1 MKKFYLFLFLFLI
14 YSCGERKEVVEEK
27 RSLRQKKIEKKVE
40 ERNLEEK
47 DPLKE
52 AMELLIQYKKDPEN
66 NELKEKVC
74 AAFKDLA
81 EKARKIGNINRAEEY
96 LKIASMCNGE
106 EGENFE
112 FKENKPM
119 DDSEGEEGFKVSLSN
134 FDVKISG
141 ISKAAKADKILLIM
155 DQGYMEITG
164 ELSLSLKDKIKA
176 VLYTDQEFYDIT
188 GFPPW
193 IGGAYDGR
201 IHLPLA
207 NANTESEAF
216 KKVVKHELTHAIL
229 HQATEGRC
237 PTWLHEGLAQYFDGS
252 ILKGEKELLKELER
266 GSIPPLNSPSFLLME
281 RDKSI
286 LLYQLSLAAVFFLKE
301 RGSMGSISNFIKK
314 IGDGEDIEK
323 SFYEAFLFPYEDLTQ
338 RIKEYLKIKK

>member
-14 YSCGERKEVVEEK
+14 YSCGEKGEVVEEK
-27 RSLRQKKIEKKVE
+27 RSLKQKRIEKKVE
-40 ERNLEEK
+40 ERNFEEK

-66 NELKEKVC
+66 SELKEKVC
-74 AAFKDLA
+74 LAFKELA
-81 EKARKIGNINRAEEY
+81 EKSREIGNISRAEEY
-96 LKIASMCNGE
+96 LKIASMCNEE
-106 EGENFE
+106 EGENLE
-112 FKENKPM
+112 FKENKFTYESP
-119 DDSEGEEGFKVSLSN
+119 EEEGFKVSLSN

-141 ISKAAKADKILLIM
+141 ISKAARADKILLIM

-164 ELSLSLKDKIKA
+164 ELSLSLKERIKA
-176 VLYTDQEFYDIT
+176 VLYTDQEFYDTT

-193 IGGAYDGR
+193 IGGAYDGK

-207 NANTESEAF
+207 NANPESEAF

-252 ILKGEKELLKELER
+252 SLKGEKELLKELER
-266 GSIPPLNSPSFLLME
+266 GSIPSINSPSFLIME

-286 LLYQLSLAAVFFLKE
+286 LLYQLSMAAILFLKE
-301 RGSMGSISNFIKK
+301 RGSMGSISSFIKK
-314 IGDGEDIEK
+314 IGEGEEIEK
-323 SFYEAFLFPYEDLTQ
+323 SFYDAFLFPYEDLTK